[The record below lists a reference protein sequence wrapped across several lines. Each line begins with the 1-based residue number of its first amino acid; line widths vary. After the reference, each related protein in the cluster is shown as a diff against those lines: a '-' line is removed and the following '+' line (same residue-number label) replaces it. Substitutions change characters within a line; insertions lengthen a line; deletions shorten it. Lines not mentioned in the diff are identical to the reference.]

1 MPMTWRILLPSMST
15 VTALLAMTAA
25 SPGARADQFDAVNQ
39 REYEDCL
46 TLARRVPADG
56 YESALAWEGQGG
68 GDAARHCAAVSLI
81 GLGKFRQAAELLES
95 LGAALAATKPE
106 LAAGAFAQA
115 GQAWTM
121 AGATHHALDAAA
133 AGLKLTPDDVDLLVD
148 RAIAYATLGDF
159 KASIKDLDRAQVLAP
174 TRAEVLVY
182 RASAK
187 RFLNELKEARAD
199 ADAALA
205 IEPKNAEALLER
217 GNIRRLSSDP
227 AGARQDWLQ
236 AVALAGGTPA
246 ADAAKANL
254 EKMDAGP

>member
-1 MPMTWRILLPSMST
+1 MTERIAVLLMLVS
-15 VTALLAMTAA
+15 TALLATAA
-25 SPGARADQFDAVNQ
+25 ALPIARADQFDLARQ
-39 REYEDCL
+39 QEYEDCL
-46 TLARRVPADG
+46 TLARRVPVDG

-81 GLGKFRQAAELLES
+81 GLGKYREAAELLES
-95 LGAALAATKPE
+95 LGAAMAATQPD

-121 AGATHHALDAAA
+121 AGATRRALDAAA

-159 KASIKDLDRAQVLAP
+159 KSSIKDLDQAQALAP

-182 RASAK
+182 RASAR
-187 RFLNELKEARAD
+187 RFLNELKDARAD

-236 AVALAGGTPA
+236 VIALAAGTPA
-246 ADAAKANL
+246 ADSAKANL
-254 EKMDAGP
+254 EKMDTVP